1 MDSIEER
8 VNLLRRREEFDFD
21 PAGFLNRFSERSK
34 QVRKQIKDGIHR
46 LADVR
51 IGPGI
56 RSFIAELCETSHV
69 AGHRADLV
77 MEQAALALAALE
89 GSDEVGSE
97 HIRHIAPMV
106 LLHRSRDAEPP
117 PPPEQESHDGTD
129 EKNKHQREKREDR
142 QQKDRQKEEPRTP
155 LNDKNQ
161 QKSEA
166 GENEQQAK
174 NSGNDE
180 QLFEIGPPF
189 KVKKISSGKDRQIRR
204 GSGRRSRSRVS
215 LKQGRYSRAGRGGV
229 EGDIALDAT
238 IRAAAPYQEKRTGPL
253 AIKLNKGDILF
264 KIREKRVGNLI
275 LFIVDA
281 SGSMGARGRM
291 SATKGAVMSLL
302 LDAYQKRDKVAMIT
316 FRRREAGI
324 CLPVTSSVELAG
336 KLLAEMAVGG
346 RTPLSAGLATG
357 YREIRN
363 YLVREPTGRP
373 IVIILTDGKGNV
385 SLTGESPVREMVQ
398 LASGMSLEKRAKY
411 IVIDTEEE
419 GLVTFGLAGK
429 LAAALG
435 GGFFK
440 INDIQAE
447 DLVNIVQEKQ

>member
-1 MDSIEER
+1 
-8 VNLLRRREEFDFD
+8 
-21 PAGFLNRFSERSK
+21 
-34 QVRKQIKDGIHR
+34 
-46 LADVR
+46 
-51 IGPGI
+51 
-56 RSFIAELCETSHV
+56 
-69 AGHRADLV
+69 
-77 MEQAALALAALE
+77 
-89 GSDEVGSE
+89 
-97 HIRHIAPMV
+97 
-106 LLHRSRDAEPP
+106 
-117 PPPEQESHDGTD
+117 
-129 EKNKHQREKREDR
+129 
-142 QQKDRQKEEPRTP
+142 
-155 LNDKNQ
+155 
-161 QKSEA
+161 
-166 GENEQQAK
+166 
-174 NSGNDE
+174 
-180 QLFEIGPPF
+180 
-189 KVKKISSGKDRQIRR
+189 
-204 GSGRRSRSRVS
+204 
-215 LKQGRYSRAGRGGV
+215 
-229 EGDIALDAT
+229 
-238 IRAAAPYQEKRTGPL
+238 
-253 AIKLNKGDILF
+253 
-264 KIREKRVGNLI
+264 
-275 LFIVDA
+275 
-281 SGSMGARGRM
+281 
-291 SATKGAVMSLL
+291 
-302 LDAYQKRDKVAMIT
+302 MIT